1 MSIIESLEGVAQSIS
16 VNHYEKYISETFI
29 QAVREDVLQYKT
41 VTSAR
46 SILMNFTVECLDLAQ
61 SYILDI
67 ARQQHQTSELSI
79 SNISLRNALIYFL
92 SEQTVSVSRYLNNSH
107 TEHEENILLYEQFP
121 KLLASLQMIH
131 EKSEVLPCFLQT
143 QDMQSHYV
151 ESIQTRLKDSS
162 EPNIVTL
169 QPLTVYDILSDPL
182 DKKLYTIFTKYGEI
196 VAGKL
201 SYRTGHLQTEVLE
214 LVESQYPGKIQPVS
228 FANIE
233 RITVKPESSYPEY
246 SLEEVQKMSCT
257 SILYTLLTLLE
268 NTLKR
273 TLSVS
278 ETEMVLEISKNHDL
292 AHSLING
299 LSKLNRKE

>member
-1 MSIIESLEGVAQSIS
+1 MKI
-16 VNHYEKYISETFI
+16 N
-29 QAVREDVLQYKT
+29 RCVLN
-41 VTSAR
+41 V
-46 SILMNFTVECLDLAQ
+46 
-61 SYILDI
+61 
-67 ARQQHQTSELSI
+67 
-79 SNISLRNALIYFL
+79 
-92 SEQTVSVSRYLNNSH
+92 
-107 TEHEENILLYEQFP
+107 
-121 KLLASLQMIH
+121 
-131 EKSEVLPCFLQT
+131 

-233 RITVKPESSYPEY
+233 KINHCKARIGRNERES
-246 SLEEVQKMSCT
+246 C
-257 SILYTLLTLLE
+257 
-268 NTLKR
+268 
-273 TLSVS
+273 
-278 ETEMVLEISKNHDL
+278 
-292 AHSLING
+292 
-299 LSKLNRKE
+299 